1 MRERTSRREFLRTAS
16 AVGLAAGALPM
27 AGATGERALGRAAGL
42 RVLVLGGTGQ
52 TGPHFIECALAQGHE
67 ITMLNRGNRSEDL
80 FPEVECIIGDRDPA
94 KPEGMDALKK
104 EIEGG
109 RTWDVAV
116 DIWPHVP
123 KIVENAANLVKPA
136 VGHYMYV
143 SSISVYTD
151 DSQPGQD
158 ETGPV
163 GEAPDADN
171 QEYTMERFGP
181 FKAECENRVRR
192 IFPNSHTIFRPG
204 LIVGPRDFSHRGVY
218 WPRRV
223 REGGTVIAPPAADHV
238 QFIDGRDLAAFE
250 VLCMER
256 RITGTFNV
264 IGPHPRRPLTFGA
277 YLDLCRRVSGSDAT
291 IVHADAAFLAA
302 QGIAPWSELPCWLPQ
317 EGETKGFALRSI
329 DRAVAAGLT
338 FRPVEETI
346 RDTYTW
352 WDALDQATRDRCLAR
367 GFGVPKE
374 KEEAA
379 VKAWGEKEAG

>member
-1 MRERTSRREFLRTAS
+1 
-16 AVGLAAGALPM
+16 VGAIPLIGAAGA
-27 AGATGERALGRAAGL
+27 RAEAPRKSGL

-80 FPEVECIIGDRDPA
+80 FPDVECIIGDRDPA
-94 KPEGMDALKK
+94 KADGMDALKK
-104 EIEGG
+104 EIDGG
-109 RTWDVAV
+109 RKWDVAV

-123 KIVENAANLVKPA
+123 KMVENAANLVKPA

-151 DSQPGQD
+151 DSQPNQD

-192 IFPNSHTIFRPG
+192 IFPDNHTIFRPG
-204 LIVGPRDFSHRGVY
+204 LIVGPRDWSHRGVY

-223 REGGTVIAPPAADHV
+223 REGGAVVAPPAADRL
-238 QFIDGRDLAAFE
+238 QFIDGRDLVAFE
-250 VLCMER
+250 VACMER
-256 RITGTFNV
+256 GVTGTFNV

-277 YLDLCRRVSGSDAT
+277 YLAMCKGVSKSDAE
-291 IVHADAAFLAA
+291 IVHMPAAFLEE
-302 QGIAPWSELPCWLPQ
+302 QGVAPWTMLPCWLPQ
-317 EGETKGFALRSI
+317 QGESAGFAMRSV
-329 DRAVAAGLT
+329 DRAVGAGLT

-346 RDTYTW
+346 RDTYAW
-352 WDALDQATRDRCLAR
+352 WDAMDDAGRERSLGR

-374 KEEAA
+374 KEAEVVAA
-379 VKAWGEKEAG
+379 WRKRQEG